1 MISMNGSYFCP
12 CGLKFKKE
20 HYYKNHLKSCK
31 FYITTDGTYEVTILG
46 DKLKGWTLFP
56 DNLLYRCPK
65 QKHFQLQ
72 HLLQMPINSSFL
84 DIGSH
89 FGDTVCTF
97 AIYAKN
103 NNRNDIN
110 FFAFEPNKDKC
121 DYISKISKLNNLN
134 IQIFNNCI
142 GNNNNTVD
150 INRSSDKSLGNCI
163 YEESSNGSIKT
174 IKLDDIKNI
183 IEPVGY
189 MHIDVEGWE
198 PKVLNGAKSIL
209 NNKNNKMI
217 IFAECWDNNT
227 SISKGFSSDP
237 EQAILDEIKNIKY
250 ERFEDY
256 IEFGEKNMVLKV
268 N

>member
-1 MISMNGSYFCP
+1 MSFFCT
-12 CGLKFKKE
+12 CGLKFNKE
-20 HYYKNHLKSCK
+20 YYYKNHLRSCK
-31 FYITTDGTYEVTILG
+31 YYINTDGTYEVTVLG
-46 DKLKGWTLFP
+46 DKLKGWKLFS

-84 DIGSH
+84 DIGAH

-103 NNRNDIN
+103 HNRNDIK

-134 IQIFNNCI
+134 IQILNNCV
-142 GNNNNTVD
+142 GNNNNKV
-150 INRSSDKSLGNCI
+150 NSVSDKNSGACI
-163 YEESSNGSIKT
+163 YEESSNGVINT
-174 IKLDDIKNI
+174 IKLEDVKNI
-183 IEPVGY
+183 FEPVGY

-209 NNKNNKMI
+209 NNKKNKMI
-217 IFAECWDNNT
+217 IFAESWDNN
-227 SISKGFSSDP
+227 S
-237 EQAILDEIKNIKY
+237 EQAILNEIKNINY
-250 ERFEDY
+250 ERLEDY
-256 IEFGEKNMVLKV
+256 IEDGEKNIVLKV